1 MYWVRRST
9 YTAVLPLKQEKGLFM
24 NTEKIAKDA
33 VDKAQDVAN
42 DVLDGAEQAV
52 DKTRKAMHS
61 AAHKAERAID
71 EFGNEKRLSID
82 SIASRA
88 QSAAERGINY
98 AADTSHRARE
108 QFYRAQERANE
119 YVSDQPGKSMAI
131 AMAAGAALATLVI
144 MATRRRD

>member
-1 MYWVRRST
+1 
-9 YTAVLPLKQEKGLFM
+9 M
-24 NTEKIAKDA
+24 NTEKIAQEA
-33 VDKAQDVAN
+33 VDKAQDVAS
-42 DVLDGAEQAV
+42 DVLDGAEHAV
-52 DKTRKAMHS
+52 HSTRKAVHS

-71 EFGNEKRLSID
+71 EFGNEKRHSID
-82 SIASRA
+82 NIASRA
-88 QSAAERGINY
+88 QHFAERGIRH

>member
-1 MYWVRRST
+1 MESCADPLYHCIRRPHL
-9 YTAVLPLKQEKGLFM
+9 YQLKSEPFTQKFGH
-24 NTEKIAKDA
+24 
-33 VDKAQDVAN
+33 AQ
-42 DVLDGAEQAV
+42 
-52 DKTRKAMHS
+52 
-61 AAHKAERAID
+61 
-71 EFGNEKRLSID
+71 RLSID

>member
-1 MYWVRRST
+1 
-9 YTAVLPLKQEKGLFM
+9 M
-24 NTEKIAKDA
+24 NTDNLAKDA

-42 DVLDGAEQAV
+42 DMLDDAQDAV
-52 DKTRKAMHS
+52 HHGRKAVRS

-82 SIASRA
+82 GIASRA

-108 QFYRAQERANE
+108 QLYRAQERANE
-119 YVSDQPGKSMAI
+119 YVTDQPGKSMAI